1 MANNRMYLVHKPSGY
16 YVYLG
21 KRMGEGWYD
30 SPCENIQK
38 LFDAQEKYYNWI
50 GQDDYVI
57 VDEDVNLPINKMVTC
72 PAFEP

>member
-16 YVYLG
+16 HVYLG

-30 SPCENIQK
+30 SPCKNIQK

-57 VDEDVNLPINKMVTC
+57 VDEDVDLPINKMVTC